1 MDNKTYTQSAIQYPT
16 WQKLNR
22 IPSLRPM
29 PFWMSLLFF
38 GIPCAAGWLSIY
50 VALPGLARLGM
61 PLFWNFWLCLT
72 LPLAGMLT
80 TALIAYRLEG
90 FPWIWK
96 EIKIRFRLKPVRRK
110 DWWWV
115 LALIASIGLYLFLRQ
130 TLSSRLASLP
140 GFAFPSYLPSI
151 LDPRLS
157 QTSIP
162 TDYLGMPLR
171 GSWWILLV
179 MFAVLCINI
188 YGEEFLWRGYILPRQ
203 ELVHGK
209 WTWLIHGLLWTSF
222 HSFWKW
228 DVLAILPGALLLS
241 YVAYRLKNTT
251 PGITFHWVNNGL
263 TLVATTLGI
272 LGLTL

>member
-1 MDNKTYTQSAIQYPT
+1 MKITAPL
-16 WQKLNR
+16 K
-22 IPSLRPM
+22 PM

-38 GIPCAAGWLSIY
+38 GIPSTAGWVSVYIIMPTLNK
-50 VALPGLARLGM
+50 LGFPM
-61 PLFWNFWLCLT
+61 FWNFWFCLT
-72 LPLAGMLT
+72 LPLAGMLI
-80 TALIAYRLEG
+80 TALVAYRLEG
-90 FPWIWK
+90 RAWNWQEFK
-96 EIKIRFRLKPVRRK
+96 SRFRLKPVRGK

-130 TLSSRLASLP
+130 IISSRLASLP

-162 TDYLGMPLR
+162 TDYLGVPLL
-171 GSWWILLV
+171 GNWWVLLV
-179 MFAVLCINI
+179 IFAVLCINI
-188 YGEEFLWRGYILPRQ
+188 YGEELLWRGTILPRQ
-203 ELVHGK
+203 ELTHGK
-209 WTWLIHGLLWTSF
+209 WTWLVHGLLWTFF

-241 YVAYRLKNTT
+241 FVAFRLKNTT
-251 PGITFHWVNNGL
+251 PGIIYHWTNNGL
-263 TLVATTLGI
+263 TLVATALGI